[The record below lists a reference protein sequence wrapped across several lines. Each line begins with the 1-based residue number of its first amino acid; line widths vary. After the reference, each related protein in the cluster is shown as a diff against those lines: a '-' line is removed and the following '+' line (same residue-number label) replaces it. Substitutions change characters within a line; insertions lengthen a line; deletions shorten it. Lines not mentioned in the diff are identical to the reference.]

1 VTLQLRRPTSPR
13 FQTFARR
20 TSASN
25 GSFAI
30 RLKPRRTFVYRARV
44 EQSAQCLGT
53 VSNREVV
60 TVVAPKKK
68 GKKKR

>member
-1 VTLQLRRPTSPR
+1 
-13 FQTFARR
+13 
-20 TSASN
+20 
-25 GSFAI
+25 
-30 RLKPRRTFVYRARV
+30 V